1 MKIVIRWHNRYNEN
15 SHTMTQWSGADV
27 VVSFLGMTESTT
39 WVVEPGIKQVHLHLH
54 LHRLSESSLWIVS
67 LNMCNWHFQ
76 IMSAMKDSGSS
87 GKLVCLS
94 AMGVRDSW
102 WIIIIFIIT
111 SIDIIINIV
120 IKLVRDWI
128 TITEWVNFW
137 GCHHC
142 HIQQIPRITWLLDGA
157 GTRRERPTGFW
168 GHSPPTS
175 SSPSFSRWP
184 SSSKYSSSS
193 PPSSSSSSS

>member
-1 MKIVIRWHNRYNEN
+1 MIR
-15 SHTMTQWSGADV
+15 SGCGGLLPWYDWKHY
-27 VVSFLGMTESTT
+27 LGRWTRDQTGS
-39 WVVEPGIKQVHLHLH
+39 
-54 LHRLSESSLWIVS
+54 SSSSSSSSLWIVS

-128 TITEWVNFW
+128 TITEWVNF
-137 GCHHC
+137 CVIIVIFNKSPENHL
-142 HIQQIPRITWLLDGA
+142 ITWWCRYQTRASHWILGPLTAYVIIPLFLKVAFQFKIFLLF
-157 GTRRERPTGFW
+157 TTIILLLLLMFLLW
-168 GHSPPTS
+168 M
-175 SSPSFSRWP
+175 
-184 SSSKYSSSS
+184 
-193 PPSSSSSSS
+193 